1 MMQLIV
7 FTKDSKYYGIRT
19 ENVGEIIKSTKIFHV
34 PQAQPWIE
42 GLINLRGTIVTL
54 VNFSKF
60 LKEDDNGLHE
70 NIIVIMNDNQKIG
83 ILVEQIIGVFSV
95 DSDEIQALDKKT
107 NDNIEGII
115 SIHDKLTNIIDVMTI
130 FTENEGSI

>member
-1 MMQLIV
+1 MQLVV

-54 VNFSKF
+54 INFSKF
-60 LKEDDNGLHE
+60 LNEEDSGSHE
-70 NIIVIMNDNQKIG
+70 NIIIIRNDDNKIG
-83 ILVEQIIGVFSV
+83 ILVEQIVGVFSV
-95 DSDEIQALDKKT
+95 DENEIQKLNKT
-107 NDNIEGII
+107 DNNNIEGII
-115 SIHDKLTNIIDVMTI
+115 LIHEKLTNIIDIMTI

>member
-1 MMQLIV
+1 MQLVV

-34 PQAQPWIE
+34 PPAQPGLE

-54 VNFSKF
+54 INFSKF
-60 LKEDDNGLHE
+60 LNEDDNGKHE
-70 NIIVIMNDNQKIG
+70 NIIIIRNKDSRIG
-83 ILVEQIIGVFSV
+83 ILVEQIVGVFSV
-95 DSDEIQALDKKT
+95 DENEIQLLNK
-107 NDNIEGII
+107 NDNSNIEGII
-115 SIHDKLTNIIDVMTI
+115 SINEKLTNIIDIMTI

>member
-1 MMQLIV
+1 MQLIV

-115 SIHDKLTNIIDVMTI
+115 SIHDKLTNIIDIMTI

>member
-1 MMQLIV
+1 MQLIV

-83 ILVEQIIGVFSV
+83 ILVEEIIGVFSV
-95 DSDEIQALDKKT
+95 DPDDIQALEKKT

-115 SIHDKLTNIIDVMTI
+115 SIHDKLTNIIDIMKI

>member
-1 MMQLIV
+1 MQLIV

-70 NIIVIMNDNQKIG
+70 NIIVITNDSKKIG
-83 ILVEQIIGVFSV
+83 ILVEEIIGVFSV
-95 DSDEIQALDKKT
+95 DPEEIQELEKKT

-115 SIHDKLTNIIDVMTI
+115 SIHDKLTNIIDIMTI

>member
-1 MMQLIV
+1 MQLIV

>member
-1 MMQLIV
+1 MQLIV

-60 LKEDDNGLHE
+60 LEEEDNGLHK
-70 NIIVIMNDNQKIG
+70 NIIIIINESNKIG
-83 ILVEQIIGVFSV
+83 ILVEEIIGVFTV
-95 DSDEIQALDKKT
+95 NQEDIQLLDKK
-107 NDNIEGII
+107 NDDNIEGII
-115 SIHDKLTNIIDVMTI
+115 SINDNLTNIIDIMTI

>member
-1 MMQLIV
+1 MQLIV

-70 NIIVIMNDNQKIG
+70 NIIVITSDSKKIG
-83 ILVEQIIGVFSV
+83 ILVEEIIGVFSV
-95 DSDEIQALDKKT
+95 DPEEIQELEKKT

-115 SIHDKLTNIIDVMTI
+115 STHDKLTNIIDIMTI